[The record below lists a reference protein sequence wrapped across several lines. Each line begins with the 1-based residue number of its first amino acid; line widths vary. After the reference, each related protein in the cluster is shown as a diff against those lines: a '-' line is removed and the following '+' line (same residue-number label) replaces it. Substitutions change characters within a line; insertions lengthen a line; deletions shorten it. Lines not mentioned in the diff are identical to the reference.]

1 MAKILLVED
10 NEQNRDMLTRRLQRK
25 GHDVVTAGDGER
37 AVALAESESPDVIL
51 MDLNLPVLDGWAAT
65 RRIKGGAGT
74 GRIPVIALTA
84 HAMSGDRQKA
94 LSAGCDDYDT
104 KPVEF
109 PRLLGKIETLLGR
122 HAAALNDVASKTRP
136 EPQAPTTPLPPGEAS
151 GIGDRPLAGMS
162 PGVRQSKAIVIPSP
176 PHPNPLP
183 EGEGTKAAARPSEL
197 PARILVVDDTPA
209 NRDMLS
215 RRLERQGFKVESAAE
230 GEAALRLITEH
241 SRHGD
246 RPFDL
251 VLLDVMMPG
260 LNGLDVLK
268 ALRSRWPPTD
278 LPVIMATAKD
288 ASQDVVEALEL
299 GANDYVTKPL
309 DFPVVMA
316 RVRTQL
322 SLKRAV
328 EQIRELERGLE
339 QRNAELQAANARM
352 RNDLDAASKV
362 QQALLPVTIT
372 DVPGYEFG
380 WRFRPS
386 AWLAGDILN
395 VFRLDDR
402 YVGLYLLDVSGHGVA
417 AALLSVTVSRFLSAA
432 RDPASLLWWRE
443 EADDAGGS
451 PRYRLQPPSRVA
463 ARLGERF
470 PFDDK
475 TGQFFTLVYGLLDLQ
490 THTLRYV
497 SAGHPGV
504 VHVARGGAT
513 RLIEVSGYPIGVAPD
528 PYDEQDIPLSP
539 GDRLYI
545 YSDGVPEAMDAGDNT
560 FGSQRLVAQLDQS
573 RALSLDGTLDALLHR
588 IDHWRGGVRV
598 HDDLSV
604 LALERLE

>member
-10 NEQNRDMLTRRLQRK
+10 NEQNRDMLSRRLQRK
-25 GHDVVTAGDGER
+25 GHTVVTAGDGER
-37 AVALAESESPDVIL
+37 AVELALAEAPDLVL
-51 MDLNLPVLDGWAAT
+51 MDLNLPVLDGWLAT
-65 RRIKGGAGT
+65 RRIKDRPET

-109 PRLLGKIETLLGR
+109 PRLLGKIEKLLDGK
-122 HAAALNDVASKTRP
+122 AAALKSEA
-136 EPQAPTTPLPPGEAS
+136 AP
-151 GIGDRPLAGMS
+151 PLAANPATAPPRPA
-162 PGVRQSKAIVIPSP
+162 PGPVGQIAPPVAATSP
-176 PHPNPLP
+176 PPDPAP
-183 EGEGTKAAARPSEL
+183 AGETTKSNG
-197 PARILVVDDTPA
+197 RILVVDDTPA

-215 RRLERQGFKVESAAE
+215 RRLERQGFDVESAE
-230 GEAALRLITEH
+230 DGETALRMM
-241 SRHGD
+241 SRANP
-246 RPFDL
+246 PFDL

-268 ALRSRWPPTD
+268 AVRGRWDPTQ

-288 ASQDVVEALEL
+288 ASHDVVEALEL

-322 SLKRAV
+322 SLRSAV
-328 EQIRELERGLE
+328 EQIRVLEKGLE
-339 QRNAELQAANARM
+339 QRNAELQVANTRM
-352 RNDLDAASKV
+352 QSDLDAASKV
-362 QQALLPVTIT
+362 QAALLPVAAPE
-372 DVPGYEFG
+372 VPGYRVG
-380 WRFRPS
+380 WRFKPS

-402 YVGLYLLDVSGHGVA
+402 HVGLYLLDVSGHGVA
-417 AALLSVTVSRFLSAA
+417 AALLSVTVSRFLSPA

-443 EADDAGGS
+443 DTADH
-451 PRYRLQPPSRVA
+451 YRLESPASVA
-463 ARLGERF
+463 ARLNHRF

-475 TGQFFTLVYGLLDLQ
+475 TGQYFTLVYGLLDLEN
-490 THTLRYV
+490 HRLRYV

-504 VHVARGGAT
+504 IHVARGGPGK
-513 RLIEVSGYPIGVAPD
+513 LIEVAGYPIGVGSEA
-528 PYDEQDIPLSP
+528 YDEQEVQLAP
-539 GDRLYI
+539 GDRLFI
-545 YSDGVPEAMDAGDNT
+545 YSDGVPEAMDAADT
-560 FGSQRLVAQLDQS
+560 PFGPDRLLAQLDDARGQ
-573 RALSLDGTLDALLHR
+573 TLDESLTSLVHR
-588 IDHWRGGVRV
+588 IDHWRGGGHV

-604 LALERLE
+604 LALERERSPD

>member
-10 NEQNRDMLTRRLQRK
+10 NEQNRDMLARRLQRK
-25 GHDVVTAGDGER
+25 GHDVLTAGDGER
-37 AVALAESESPDVIL
+37 AVAMAGSESPDVIL

-65 RRIKGGAGT
+65 PRIKAGDRT
-74 GRIPVIALTA
+74 RCIPVIALTA

-122 HAAALNDVASKTRP
+122 AERLNAAVTSAAPPSVPAPAPRAAPEPVTPPAPPPVASP
-136 EPQAPTTPLPPGEAS
+136 SAA
-151 GIGDRPLAGMS
+151 
-162 PGVRQSKAIVIPSP
+162 KALGRV
-176 PHPNPLP
+176 
-183 EGEGTKAAARPSEL
+183 
-197 PARILVVDDTPA
+197 LVVDDTPA
-209 NRDMLS
+209 NRDMLT
-215 RRLERQGFKVESAAE
+215 RRLERQGFDVESAAD
-230 GEAALRLITEH
+230 GESALRLISH
-241 SRHGD
+241 SAS

-260 LNGLDVLK
+260 LNGIDVLR
-268 ALRSRWPPTD
+268 ALRGRWDPTE
-278 LPVIMATAKD
+278 LPVIMATARD
-288 ASQDVVEALEL
+288 ASQDIVEALEL

-328 EQIRELERGLE
+328 EQIRELEKGLE
-339 QRNAELQAANARM
+339 QRNADLQAANVRM
-352 RNDLDAASKV
+352 QTDLDAAAKV
-362 QQALLPVTIT
+362 QAALLPVAMT
-372 DVPGYEFG
+372 DVPGYAFG
-380 WRFRPS
+380 WRFKPS

-395 VFRLDDR
+395 VFRLDER
-402 YVGLYLLDVSGHGVA
+402 HVGLYLLDVSGHGVA
-417 AALLSVTVSRFLSAA
+417 AALLSVTVSRFLSPV

-443 EADDAGGS
+443 EADGS
-451 PRYRLQPPSRVA
+451 GVTRYRLQPPARVA

-475 TGQFFTLVYGLLDLQ
+475 TGQFFTLVYGLLDLH
-490 THTLRYV
+490 THRLRYV

-504 VHVARGGAT
+504 IHVPRGGTT
-513 RLIEVSGYPIGVAPD
+513 RMIEVSGYPIGVAPD
-528 PYDEQDIPLSP
+528 EYDEHEVELAP
-539 GDRLYI
+539 GDRLYV
-545 YSDGVPEAMDAGDNT
+545 YSDGVPEAMDAADNP
-560 FGSQRLVAQLDQS
+560 FGADRLLAQLDQTRS
-573 RALSLDGTLDALLHR
+573 ETLDEALGSLLLR
-588 IDHWRGGVRV
+588 IDNWRGGARV

-604 LALERLE
+604 LALEREMERESGPGVS

>member
-10 NEQNRDMLTRRLQRK
+10 NEQNRDMLARRLQRK
-25 GHDVVTAGDGER
+25 GHDVLTAGDGER
-37 AVALAESESPDVIL
+37 AVDMARTELPDVIL

-65 RRIKGGAGT
+65 RRIKDGDRT
-74 GRIPVIALTA
+74 RRIPVIALTA

-109 PRLLGKIETLLGR
+109 PRLLGKIETLLGVAPGALKEAIC
-122 HAAALNDVASKTRP
+122 AAAAEPPVRP
-136 EPQAPTTPLPPGEAS
+136 EAQ
-151 GIGDRPLAGMS
+151 D
-162 PGVRQSKAIVIPSP
+162 
-176 PHPNPLP
+176 
-183 EGEGTKAAARPSEL
+183 KAA
-197 PARILVVDDTPA
+197 PAAGPALATPAPPPAEPAAPASLGRVLVVDDTPA

-215 RRLERQGFKVESAAE
+215 RRLERQGFDVESAAD
-230 GEAALRLITEH
+230 GESALRLI
-241 SRHGD
+241 SQSCQS

-268 ALRSRWPPTD
+268 ALRGRWDPTQ

-288 ASQDVVEALEL
+288 ASHDIVEALEL

-328 EQIRELERGLE
+328 EQIRELEKGLE
-339 QRNAELQAANARM
+339 QRNADLQAANVRM
-352 RNDLDAASKV
+352 QTDLDAAAKV
-362 QQALLPVTIT
+362 QAALLPVTIT

-380 WRFRPS
+380 WRFKPS

-402 YVGLYLLDVSGHGVA
+402 FVGVYLLDVSGHGVA
-417 AALLSVTVSRFLSAA
+417 AALLSVTVSRFLSPV

-443 EADDAGGS
+443 ETGAPAADGTGG
-451 PRYRLQPPSRVA
+451 PRYRLQPPARVA

-475 TGQFFTLVYGLLDLQ
+475 TGQYFTLVYGLLDLH
-490 THTLRYV
+490 THRLRYV

-504 VHVARGGAT
+504 IHVARGGPA
-513 RLIEVSGYPIGVAPD
+513 RLIEVSGYPIGVAAEE
-528 PYDEQDIPLSP
+528 YDEHEIDLAP
-539 GDRLYI
+539 GDRLFV
-545 YSDGVPEAMDAGDNT
+545 YSDGVPEAMDAADT
-560 FGSQRLVAQLDQS
+560 PFGTERLVAQLDRTRDQS
-573 RALSLDGTLDALLHR
+573 LEQTLTSLLDR
-588 IDHWRGGVRV
+588 IDHWHGSARV
-598 HDDLSV
+598 HDDISV
-604 LALERLE
+604 LALERSA

>member
-10 NEQNRDMLTRRLQRK
+10 NEQNRDMLARRLQRK

-37 AVALAESESPDVIL
+37 AVDLARSESPDVIL

-65 RRIKGGAGT
+65 RRIKDGEHT
-74 GRIPVIALTA
+74 RRIPVIALTA

-109 PRLLGKIETLLGR
+109 PRLLGKIETLLGCVPR
-122 HAAALNDVASKTRP
+122 VPRGNDGAAKTVEAPARREP
-136 EPQAPTTPLPPGEAS
+136 EP
-151 GIGDRPLAGMS
+151 R
-162 PGVRQSKAIVIPSP
+162 PSP
-176 PHPNPLP
+176 VPAPPLP
-183 EGEGTKAAARPSEL
+183 E
-197 PARILVVDDTPA
+197 PAPAPALGRVLVVDDTPA

-215 RRLERQGFKVESAAE
+215 RRLERQGFDVESAPD
-230 GEAALRLITEH
+230 GESALRLI
-241 SRHGD
+241 SQSCQA

-260 LNGLDVLK
+260 LNGIDVLK
-268 ALRSRWPPTD
+268 ALRGRWDPTQ

-288 ASQDVVEALEL
+288 ASHDIVEALEL

-328 EQIRELERGLE
+328 EQIRELEKGLE
-339 QRNAELQAANARM
+339 QRNADLHAANVRM
-352 RNDLDAASKV
+352 QTDLDAAAKV
-362 QQALLPVTIT
+362 QAALLPVTIT

-380 WRFRPS
+380 WRFKPS

-395 VFRLDDR
+395 VFRLDER
-402 YVGLYLLDVSGHGVA
+402 FVGLYLLDVSGHGVA
-417 AALLSVTVSRFLSAA
+417 AALLSVTVSRFLSPA

-443 EADDAGGS
+443 ETGAPGADGDTTGAA
-451 PRYRLQPPSRVA
+451 RYRLQPPARVA

-475 TGQFFTLVYGLLDLQ
+475 TGQYFTLVYGLLDLH
-490 THTLRYV
+490 THRLRYV

-504 VHVARGGAT
+504 IHVARAGPA
-513 RLIEVSGYPIGVAPD
+513 RLIEVSGYPIGVAAD
-528 PYDEQDIPLSP
+528 PYEEHEIELAP
-539 GDRLYI
+539 GDRLFV
-545 YSDGVPEAMDAGDNT
+545 YSDGVPEAMDAADT
-560 FGSQRLVAQLDQS
+560 PFGTARLVAQLDQT
-573 RALSLDGTLDALLHR
+573 RDQPLEQTLTSLLDR
-588 IDHWRGGVRV
+588 IDCWHGSARV
-598 HDDLSV
+598 HDDISV
-604 LALERLE
+604 LALQRET

>member
-10 NEQNRDMLTRRLQRK
+10 NEQNRDMLARRLQRK
-25 GHDVVTAGDGER
+25 GHDVLTAGDGER
-37 AVALAESESPDVIL
+37 AVAMAGSESPDVIL

-65 RRIKGGAGT
+65 QRIKAGDRT
-74 GRIPVIALTA
+74 RGIPVIALTA

-122 HAAALNDVASKTRP
+122 AERVASAAAATAAVASVVRAT
-136 EPQAPTTPLPPGEAS
+136 EALTAPAPA
-151 GIGDRPLAGMS
+151 
-162 PGVRQSKAIVIPSP
+162 PSP
-176 PHPNPLP
+176 TPPASPPALP
-183 EGEGTKAAARPSEL
+183 SASTAARG
-197 PARILVVDDTPA
+197 RVLVVDDTPA

-215 RRLERQGFKVESAAE
+215 RRLERHGFEVESAGD
-230 GEAALRLITEH
+230 GESALRLISH
-241 SRHGD
+241 SAR

-260 LNGLDVLK
+260 LNGIDVLR
-268 ALRSRWPPTD
+268 ALRGRWAPTE

-288 ASQDVVEALEL
+288 ASQDIVEALEL

-328 EQIRELERGLE
+328 EQIRELEKGLE
-339 QRNAELQAANARM
+339 QRNADLQAANVRM
-352 RNDLDAASKV
+352 QTDLDAAAKV
-362 QQALLPVTIT
+362 QAALLPVSMT
-372 DVPGYEFG
+372 DVPGYAFG
-380 WRFRPS
+380 WRFKPS

-395 VFRLDDR
+395 VFRLDER

-417 AALLSVTVSRFLSAA
+417 AALLSVTVSRFLSPV

-443 EADDAGGS
+443 ETDGS
-451 PRYRLQPPSRVA
+451 GVTHYRLQPPARVA
-463 ARLGERF
+463 ARLSERF

-475 TGQFFTLVYGLLDLQ
+475 TGQFFTLVYGLLDLH
-490 THTLRYV
+490 THRLRYV

-504 VHVARGGAT
+504 IHVARQGAA
-513 RLIEVSGYPIGVAPD
+513 RIIEVSGYPIGVAPD
-528 PYDEQDIPLSP
+528 EYDEHEVELAP
-539 GDRLYI
+539 GDRLYV
-545 YSDGVPEAMDAGDNT
+545 YSDGVPEAMDANDNT
-560 FGSQRLVAQLDQS
+560 FGTDRLLAQLDQMP
-573 RALSLDGTLDALLHR
+573 RQSLDVTLSSLVDR
-588 IDHWRGGVRV
+588 IDHWRGGGRV

-604 LALERLE
+604 LALEREMELEPGGS